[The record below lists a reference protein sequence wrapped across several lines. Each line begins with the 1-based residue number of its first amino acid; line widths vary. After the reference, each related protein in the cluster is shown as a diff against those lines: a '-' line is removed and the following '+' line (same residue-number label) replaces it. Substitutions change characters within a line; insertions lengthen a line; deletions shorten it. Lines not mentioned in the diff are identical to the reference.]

1 MTISLPIQIKM
12 QTWRRKKQ
20 NLLFHKKCGESHTEK
35 TAPSTNEQLK
45 SIEEHKEPSVWEEL
59 KEGCKESCREF
70 ILFQLCTTE
79 GVALL
84 CVIAFILLWIF
95 AGFGWA
101 VAVVILGLVIGA
113 AIWVVRKMMG

>member
-1 MTISLPIQIKM
+1 M
-12 QTWRRKKQ
+12 
-20 NLLFHKKCGESHTEK
+20 
-35 TAPSTNEQLK
+35 
-45 SIEEHKEPSVWEEL
+45 
-59 KEGCKESCREF
+59 
-70 ILFQLCTTE
+70 
-79 GVALL
+79 ALL